1 MNLDRYSDNFF
12 EVNHL
17 NGFLPKKS
25 PLAVLPERYS
35 ELQVLIDEM
44 PIKKANGQG
53 GLLSIE
59 GAIEDAVKKLKNYKD
74 LVKNE
79 DDIFIN
85 QALFRAYAFL
95 TSAYLLAPSHFS
107 FQKTKKYGRAHR
119 LLPSQLS
126 EPFVLVSEKL
136 DVYPFIDYHYAY
148 SLGNYVKIDNSKG
161 YEWENL
167 AMAAKFSGMDDE
179 RGFIMLHVDINQH
192 SPQLVGSILDFIES
206 KDNSGVNQSLNNC
219 LSSMKSI
226 NERRQIMWQASRW
239 KHYNDFRV
247 FIMGIKGNDEI
258 FGDGVIYEGVSE
270 EPVQYRGQTGAQDNI
285 IPTADIFTGVIDY
298 YPSNDLTK
306 YLLDLRSYRP
316 KCIQNFLSDLKD
328 EMKENRLFN
337 SIKKSENEE
346 GLCLLIQILDEIYYF
361 RNGHWQFVQKYI
373 MANTKYAKATGGTP
387 IISWIPNQ
395 ITAVLNYMS
404 DVLELIPDNSSFIDK
419 ALFSEQLSKKIS
431 LLDKQLQ
438 LLHGDVAGD
447 HQNGVVGGVPRS
459 KEGLHVVE
467 SGCTCGENNG
477 LLLGGDV
484 CEFFEPVDVT
494 GAHLVRV
501 HKGIEVIY
509 GFEVVRR

>member
-44 PIKKANGQG
+44 PIKKGNGQD
-53 GLLSIE
+53 GLLAIE

-95 TSAYLLAPSHFS
+95 ASAYLLAPSHFS
-107 FQKTKKYGRAHR
+107 FQKTKKYGKAHR
-119 LLPSQLS
+119 VLPAQIS
-126 EPFVLVSEKL
+126 EPFVLVSKKL
-136 DVYPFIDYHYAY
+136 DVYPFLDYHYAY
-148 SLGNYVKIDNSKG
+148 SLGNYVKIDDSKG

-179 RGFIMLHVDINQH
+179 RGFIMLHVDINQY
-192 SPQLVGSILDFIES
+192 SPQLVGSILDFINA
-206 KDNSGVNQSLNNC
+206 KDNHGVNQSLNNC
-219 LSSMKSI
+219 LSSMKNI
-226 NERRQIMWQASRW
+226 NERRQIMWEASRW

-285 IPTADIFTGVIDY
+285 IPTADIFTGVINY

-328 EMKENRLFN
+328 EMKENRLF
-337 SIKKSENEE
+337 STIKKTNNEE
-346 GLCLLIQILDEIYYF
+346 GLCILIQILDEIYYF

-419 ALFSEQLSKKIS
+419 AIFSEQLSKKIS

-438 LLHGDVAGD
+438 LLHGD
-447 HQNGVVGGVPRS
+447 NYN
-459 KEGLHVVE
+459 VE
-467 SGCTCGENNG
+467 
-477 LLLGGDV
+477 DV
-484 CEFFEPVDVT
+484 F
-494 GAHLVRV
+494 ALNKK
-501 HKGIEVIY
+501 HKLNDD
-509 GFEVVRR
+509 

>member
-1 MNLDRYSDNFF
+1 
-12 EVNHL
+12 
-17 NGFLPKKS
+17 
-25 PLAVLPERYS
+25 
-35 ELQVLIDEM
+35 
-44 PIKKANGQG
+44 
-53 GLLSIE
+53 
-59 GAIEDAVKKLKNYKD
+59 
-74 LVKNE
+74 
-79 DDIFIN
+79 
-85 QALFRAYAFL
+85 
-95 TSAYLLAPSHFS
+95 
-107 FQKTKKYGRAHR
+107 
-119 LLPSQLS
+119 
-126 EPFVLVSEKL
+126 LVSEKL

-148 SLGNYVKIDNSKG
+148 SLGNYVRIDDSKG

-192 SPQLVGSILDFIES
+192 SPQLVGSILDFLKS
-206 KDNSGVNQSLNNC
+206 NDNSGVNQSLNNC

-258 FGDGVIYEGVSE
+258 FGDGVIYEGFSE
-270 EPVQYRGQTGAQDNI
+270 EPLQYRGQTGAQDNI

-404 DVLELIPDNSSFIDK
+404 DVLELIPNNSSFLDK
-419 ALFSEQLSKKIS
+419 DLFSQQLSKKIT

-438 LLHGDVAGD
+438 LLHGNSYNAEDVFALNKKLKLND
-447 HQNGVVGGVPRS
+447 
-459 KEGLHVVE
+459 
-467 SGCTCGENNG
+467 
-477 LLLGGDV
+477 D
-484 CEFFEPVDVT
+484 
-494 GAHLVRV
+494 
-501 HKGIEVIY
+501 
-509 GFEVVRR
+509 

>member
-25 PLAVLPERYS
+25 PLAVLPDRYS

-59 GAIEDAVKKLKNYKD
+59 GAIEDAVKKLNNYKD
-74 LVKNE
+74 LVKTE

-107 FQKTKKYGRAHR
+107 FQKTKKYGKAHR

-148 SLGNYVKIDNSKG
+148 SLGNYVKIDSSKG

-192 SPQLVGSILDFIES
+192 SPQLVGSILDFLKS
-206 KDNSGVNQSLNNC
+206 KDDSGVNQSLNNC

-298 YPSNDLTK
+298 YPQNDLTK

-404 DVLELIPDNSSFIDK
+404 DVLELIPDNSSFLDK
-419 ALFSEQLSKKIS
+419 ALFTQQLSKKIS
-431 LLDKQLQ
+431 LLEKQLQ
-438 LLHGDVAGD
+438 LLHGDNYNA
-447 HQNGVVGGVPRS
+447 
-459 KEGLHVVE
+459 E
-467 SGCTCGENNG
+467 
-477 LLLGGDV
+477 DV
-484 CEFFEPVDVT
+484 F
-494 GAHLVRV
+494 ALNKK
-501 HKGIEVIY
+501 HKLNDD
-509 GFEVVRR
+509 

>member
-1 MNLDRYSDNFF
+1 MNLDRYSDNYF

-17 NGFLPKKS
+17 NGFLPKKN
-25 PLAVLPERYS
+25 PLAVLPKKYN

-95 TSAYLLAPSHFS
+95 ASAYLLAPSHFS
-107 FQKTKKYGRAHR
+107 FQKTKKYGKAHR
-119 LLPSQLS
+119 VLPSQIS
-126 EPFVLVSEKL
+126 EPFALVSKKL
-136 DVYPFIDYHYAY
+136 DVYPFLDYHYAY
-148 SLGNYVKIDNSKG
+148 SLGNYFKIDDSKG

-192 SPQLVGSILDFIES
+192 SPQLIGSILDFINA
-206 KDNSGVNQSLNNC
+206 KDNHGVNQSLNNC
-219 LSSMKSI
+219 LSSMKNI
-226 NERRQIMWQASRW
+226 NERRQIMWEASRW

-247 FIMGIKGNDEI
+247 FIMGIKGNHEI

-285 IPTADIFTGVIDY
+285 IPTADIFTGVINY

-328 EMKENRLFN
+328 EMKENRLFD
-337 SIKKSENEE
+337 SIKKTNNEE

-438 LLHGDVAGD
+438 LLHGDNYNA
-447 HQNGVVGGVPRS
+447 
-459 KEGLHVVE
+459 E
-467 SGCTCGENNG
+467 
-477 LLLGGDV
+477 DV
-484 CEFFEPVDVT
+484 F
-494 GAHLVRV
+494 ALNKK
-501 HKGIEVIY
+501 HKLNDD
-509 GFEVVRR
+509 

>member
-53 GLLSIE
+53 GLLSTE

-107 FQKTKKYGRAHR
+107 FQKTKKYGKAHR
-119 LLPSQLS
+119 LLPSQIS

-148 SLGNYVKIDNSKG
+148 SLGNYVKIDSSKG

-192 SPQLVGSILDFIES
+192 SPQLVGSILDFIKS

-258 FGDGVIYEGVSE
+258 FGDGVIYEGISE

-404 DVLELIPDNSSFIDK
+404 DVLELIPDNSSFLNK
-419 ALFSEQLSKKIS
+419 ALFTQQLSKKIS
-431 LLDKQLQ
+431 LLEKQLQ
-438 LLHGDVAGD
+438 LLHGDNYNA
-447 HQNGVVGGVPRS
+447 
-459 KEGLHVVE
+459 E
-467 SGCTCGENNG
+467 
-477 LLLGGDV
+477 DV
-484 CEFFEPVDVT
+484 F
-494 GAHLVRV
+494 ALNKK
-501 HKGIEVIY
+501 HKLNDD
-509 GFEVVRR
+509 

>member
-79 DDIFIN
+79 DDVFIN

-107 FQKTKKYGRAHR
+107 FQKTKKYGKAHR

-148 SLGNYVKIDNSKG
+148 SLGNYVKIDSSKG

-192 SPQLVGSILDFIES
+192 SPQLVGSILDFIKS

-258 FGDGVIYEGVSE
+258 FGDGVIYEGISE

-404 DVLELIPDNSSFIDK
+404 DLLELIPDNSSFLDK
-419 ALFSEQLSKKIS
+419 ALFTQQLSKKIS
-431 LLDKQLQ
+431 LLEKQLQ
-438 LLHGDVAGD
+438 LLHGDNYNA
-447 HQNGVVGGVPRS
+447 
-459 KEGLHVVE
+459 E
-467 SGCTCGENNG
+467 
-477 LLLGGDV
+477 DV
-484 CEFFEPVDVT
+484 F
-494 GAHLVRV
+494 ALNKK
-501 HKGIEVIY
+501 HKLNDD
-509 GFEVVRR
+509 

>member
-25 PLAVLPERYS
+25 PLAVLPERYN

-44 PIKKANGQG
+44 PIKKTNGQD
-53 GLLSIE
+53 GLLAIE

-107 FQKTKKYGRAHR
+107 FQKTKKYGEAHR
-119 LLPSQLS
+119 VLPSQIS
-126 EPFVLVSEKL
+126 EPFVLVSKKL
-136 DVYPFIDYHYAY
+136 DVYPFLDYHYAY
-148 SLGNYVKIDNSKG
+148 SLGNYVKIDDSKG

-192 SPQLVGSILDFIES
+192 SPQLVGSILDFINA
-206 KDNSGVNQSLNNC
+206 KDNHGVNKSLNNC
-219 LSSMKSI
+219 LSSMKNI
-226 NERRQIMWQASRW
+226 NERRQIMWEASRW

-285 IPTADIFTGVIDY
+285 IPTADIFTGVINY

-328 EMKENRLFN
+328 EMKENRLF
-337 SIKKSENEE
+337 SYIKKTNNEE
-346 GLCLLIQILDEIYYF
+346 GLCILIQILDEIYYF

-438 LLHGDVAGD
+438 LLHGDNYNA
-447 HQNGVVGGVPRS
+447 
-459 KEGLHVVE
+459 E
-467 SGCTCGENNG
+467 
-477 LLLGGDV
+477 DV
-484 CEFFEPVDVT
+484 F
-494 GAHLVRV
+494 ALNKK
-501 HKGIEVIY
+501 HKLNDD
-509 GFEVVRR
+509 

>member
-53 GLLSIE
+53 GLLSTE

-192 SPQLVGSILDFIES
+192 SPQLVGSILDFIKS

-226 NERRQIMWQASRW
+226 NERRQIMWEASRW

-258 FGDGVIYEGVSE
+258 FGDGVIYEGVSK

-404 DVLELIPDNSSFIDK
+404 DVLELIPDNSNFLDK
-419 ALFSEQLSKKIS
+419 ALFTQQLSKKIS
-431 LLDKQLQ
+431 LLEKQLQ
-438 LLHGDVAGD
+438 LLHGDNYNA
-447 HQNGVVGGVPRS
+447 
-459 KEGLHVVE
+459 E
-467 SGCTCGENNG
+467 
-477 LLLGGDV
+477 DV
-484 CEFFEPVDVT
+484 F
-494 GAHLVRV
+494 ALNKK
-501 HKGIEVIY
+501 HKLNDD
-509 GFEVVRR
+509 

>member
-35 ELQVLIDEM
+35 ELQLLIDEM

-53 GLLSIE
+53 GLLSTE

-107 FQKTKKYGRAHR
+107 FQKTKKYGKAHR

-148 SLGNYVKIDNSKG
+148 SLGNYVKIDSSKG

-192 SPQLVGSILDFIES
+192 SPQLVGSILDFLKS
-206 KDNSGVNQSLNNC
+206 KDNYGVNQSLNNC

-258 FGDGVIYEGVSE
+258 FGDGVIYEGISE

-404 DVLELIPDNSSFIDK
+404 DVLELIPDNSSFLDK
-419 ALFSEQLSKKIS
+419 ALFTQQLSKKIS
-431 LLDKQLQ
+431 LLEKQLQ
-438 LLHGDVAGD
+438 LLHGDNYNA
-447 HQNGVVGGVPRS
+447 
-459 KEGLHVVE
+459 E
-467 SGCTCGENNG
+467 
-477 LLLGGDV
+477 DV
-484 CEFFEPVDVT
+484 F
-494 GAHLVRV
+494 ALNKK
-501 HKGIEVIY
+501 HKLNDD
-509 GFEVVRR
+509 

>member
-25 PLAVLPERYS
+25 PLAVLPERYN

-44 PIKKANGQG
+44 PIKKANGQD
-53 GLLSIE
+53 GLLAKE

-95 TSAYLLAPSHFS
+95 ASAYLLAPSHFS
-107 FQKTKKYGRAHR
+107 FQKTKKYGKAHR
-119 LLPSQLS
+119 VLPSQIS
-126 EPFVLVSEKL
+126 EPFALVSKKL
-136 DVYPFIDYHYAY
+136 DVYPFLDYHYAY
-148 SLGNYVKIDNSKG
+148 SLGNYVKIDGSKG

-192 SPQLVGSILDFIES
+192 SPQLIGSILDFINA
-206 KDNSGVNQSLNNC
+206 KDNHGVNQSLNSC

-226 NERRQIMWQASRW
+226 NERRQIMWEASRW

-285 IPTADIFTGVIDY
+285 IPTADIFTGVINY

-328 EMKENRLFN
+328 EMKENRLF
-337 SIKKSENEE
+337 STIKKTNNEE
-346 GLCLLIQILDEIYYF
+346 GLCILIQILDEIYYF

-438 LLHGDVAGD
+438 LLHGDNYNA
-447 HQNGVVGGVPRS
+447 
-459 KEGLHVVE
+459 E
-467 SGCTCGENNG
+467 
-477 LLLGGDV
+477 DV
-484 CEFFEPVDVT
+484 F
-494 GAHLVRV
+494 ALNKK
-501 HKGIEVIY
+501 HKLNDD
-509 GFEVVRR
+509 

>member
-25 PLAVLPERYS
+25 PLAVLPERYN

-44 PIKKANGQG
+44 PIKKPNGQD
-53 GLLSIE
+53 GLLAIE

-74 LVKNE
+74 LLKNE

-95 TSAYLLAPSHFS
+95 ASAYLLAPSHFS
-107 FQKTKKYGRAHR
+107 FQKTKKYGKAHR
-119 LLPSQLS
+119 VLPSQIS
-126 EPFVLVSEKL
+126 EPFVLVSKKL
-136 DVYPFIDYHYAY
+136 DVYPFLDYHYAY
-148 SLGNYVKIDNSKG
+148 SLGNYVKIDDSKG
-161 YEWENL
+161 YDWENL

-192 SPQLVGSILDFIES
+192 SPQLVGSILDFINA
-206 KDNSGVNQSLNNC
+206 KDNHGVNKSLNNC
-219 LSSMKSI
+219 LSSMKNI
-226 NERRQIMWQASRW
+226 NERRQIMWEASRW

-285 IPTADIFTGVIDY
+285 IPTADIFTGVINY

-328 EMKENRLFN
+328 EMKENRLF
-337 SIKKSENEE
+337 STIKKTDNEE
-346 GLCLLIQILDEIYYF
+346 GLCILIQILDEIYYF

-438 LLHGDVAGD
+438 LLHGDNYNA
-447 HQNGVVGGVPRS
+447 
-459 KEGLHVVE
+459 E
-467 SGCTCGENNG
+467 
-477 LLLGGDV
+477 DV
-484 CEFFEPVDVT
+484 F
-494 GAHLVRV
+494 ALNKK
-501 HKGIEVIY
+501 HKLNDD
-509 GFEVVRR
+509 

>member
-44 PIKKANGQG
+44 PIKKGNGQD
-53 GLLSIE
+53 GLLAIE

-95 TSAYLLAPSHFS
+95 ASAYLLAPSHFS
-107 FQKTKKYGRAHR
+107 FQKTKKYGKAHR
-119 LLPSQLS
+119 VLPAQIS
-126 EPFVLVSEKL
+126 EPFVLVSKKL
-136 DVYPFIDYHYAY
+136 DVYPFLDYHYAY
-148 SLGNYVKIDNSKG
+148 SLGNYVKIDDSKG

-179 RGFIMLHVDINQH
+179 RGFIMLHVDINQY
-192 SPQLVGSILDFIES
+192 SPQLVGSILDFINA
-206 KDNSGVNQSLNNC
+206 KDNHGVNQSLNNC
-219 LSSMKSI
+219 LSSMKNI
-226 NERRQIMWQASRW
+226 NERRQIMWEASRW

-285 IPTADIFTGVIDY
+285 IPTADIFTGVINY

-328 EMKENRLFN
+328 EMKENRLFSN
-337 SIKKSENEE
+337 IKKTNNEE
-346 GLCLLIQILDEIYYF
+346 GLCILIQILDEIYYF

-419 ALFSEQLSKKIS
+419 AIFSEQLSKKIS

-438 LLHGDVAGD
+438 LLHGDNYNAED
-447 HQNGVVGGVPRS
+447 IFALN
-459 KEGLHVVE
+459 KK
-467 SGCTCGENNG
+467 
-477 LLLGGDV
+477 
-484 CEFFEPVDVT
+484 
-494 GAHLVRV
+494 
-501 HKGIEVIY
+501 HKLNDD
-509 GFEVVRR
+509 

>member
-35 ELQVLIDEM
+35 ELQLLIDEM

-53 GLLSIE
+53 GLLSTE

-107 FQKTKKYGRAHR
+107 FQKTKKYGKAHR

-148 SLGNYVKIDNSKG
+148 SLGNYVKIDSSKG

-192 SPQLVGSILDFIES
+192 SPQLVGSILDFIKS

-258 FGDGVIYEGVSE
+258 FGDGVIYEGISE

-404 DVLELIPDNSSFIDK
+404 DVLELIPDNSSFLDK
-419 ALFSEQLSKKIS
+419 ALFTQQLSKKIS
-431 LLDKQLQ
+431 LLEKQLQ
-438 LLHGDVAGD
+438 LLNGDNYNA
-447 HQNGVVGGVPRS
+447 
-459 KEGLHVVE
+459 E
-467 SGCTCGENNG
+467 
-477 LLLGGDV
+477 DV
-484 CEFFEPVDVT
+484 F
-494 GAHLVRV
+494 ALNKK
-501 HKGIEVIY
+501 HKLNDD
-509 GFEVVRR
+509 

>member
-1 MNLDRYSDNFF
+1 LNLDRYSDNFF

-59 GAIEDAVKKLKNYKD
+59 GAIENAVKKLKNYKD

-107 FQKTKKYGRAHR
+107 FQKTKKYGKAHR
-119 LLPSQLS
+119 ILPSQLS

-192 SPQLVGSILDFIES
+192 SPQLVGSILDFIKS

-404 DVLELIPDNSSFIDK
+404 DVLELIPDNSSFLDK
-419 ALFSEQLSKKIS
+419 ALFTQQLSKKIS
-431 LLDKQLQ
+431 LLEKQLQ
-438 LLHGDVAGD
+438 LLHGDNYNA
-447 HQNGVVGGVPRS
+447 
-459 KEGLHVVE
+459 E
-467 SGCTCGENNG
+467 
-477 LLLGGDV
+477 DV
-484 CEFFEPVDVT
+484 F
-494 GAHLVRV
+494 ALNKK
-501 HKGIEVIY
+501 HKLNDD
-509 GFEVVRR
+509 

>member
-25 PLAVLPERYS
+25 PLAVLPERYI

-53 GLLSIE
+53 GLLSTE

-107 FQKTKKYGRAHR
+107 FQKTKKYGKAHR

-192 SPQLVGSILDFIES
+192 SPQLVGSILDFIKS

-258 FGDGVIYEGVSE
+258 FGDGVIYEGISE

-404 DVLELIPDNSSFIDK
+404 DVLELIPDNSSFLDK
-419 ALFSEQLSKKIS
+419 ALFTQQLSKKIS
-431 LLDKQLQ
+431 LLEKQLQ
-438 LLHGDVAGD
+438 LLHGDNYNA
-447 HQNGVVGGVPRS
+447 
-459 KEGLHVVE
+459 E
-467 SGCTCGENNG
+467 
-477 LLLGGDV
+477 DV
-484 CEFFEPVDVT
+484 F
-494 GAHLVRV
+494 ALNKK
-501 HKGIEVIY
+501 HKLNDD
-509 GFEVVRR
+509 

>member
-1 MNLDRYSDNFF
+1 LNLDRYSDNFF

-107 FQKTKKYGRAHR
+107 FQKTKKYGKAHR

-148 SLGNYVKIDNSKG
+148 SLGNYVKIDSSKG

-192 SPQLVGSILDFIES
+192 SPQLVGSILDFIKS

-258 FGDGVIYEGVSE
+258 FGDGVIYEGISE

-404 DVLELIPDNSSFIDK
+404 DVLELIPDNSSFLDK
-419 ALFSEQLSKKIS
+419 ALFTQQLSKKIS
-431 LLDKQLQ
+431 LLEKQLQ
-438 LLHGDVAGD
+438 LLHGDNYNA
-447 HQNGVVGGVPRS
+447 
-459 KEGLHVVE
+459 E
-467 SGCTCGENNG
+467 
-477 LLLGGDV
+477 DV
-484 CEFFEPVDVT
+484 F
-494 GAHLVRV
+494 ALNKK
-501 HKGIEVIY
+501 HKLNDD
-509 GFEVVRR
+509 

>member
-17 NGFLPKKS
+17 NGFLPTKS

-44 PIKKANGQG
+44 PIKKGNGQD
-53 GLLSIE
+53 GLLAIE
-59 GAIEDAVKKLKNYKD
+59 GAIEDAVNKLKNYKD

-95 TSAYLLAPSHFS
+95 ASAYLLAPSHFS
-107 FQKTKKYGRAHR
+107 FQKTKKYGKAHR
-119 LLPSQLS
+119 VLPAQIS
-126 EPFVLVSEKL
+126 EPFVLVSKKL
-136 DVYPFIDYHYAY
+136 DVYPFLDYHYAY
-148 SLGNYVKIDNSKG
+148 SLGNYVKIDDSKG

-179 RGFIMLHVDINQH
+179 RGFIMLHVDINQY
-192 SPQLVGSILDFIES
+192 SPQLVGSILDFINA
-206 KDNSGVNQSLNNC
+206 KDNHGVNQSLNNC
-219 LSSMKSI
+219 LSSMKNI
-226 NERRQIMWQASRW
+226 NERRQIMWEASRW

-285 IPTADIFTGVIDY
+285 IPTADIFTGVINY

-328 EMKENRLFN
+328 EMKENRLF
-337 SIKKSENEE
+337 STIKKTNNEE
-346 GLCLLIQILDEIYYF
+346 GLCILIQILDEIYYF

-419 ALFSEQLSKKIS
+419 AIFSEQLSKKIS

-438 LLHGDVAGD
+438 LLHGD
-447 HQNGVVGGVPRS
+447 NYN
-459 KEGLHVVE
+459 VE
-467 SGCTCGENNG
+467 
-477 LLLGGDV
+477 DV
-484 CEFFEPVDVT
+484 F
-494 GAHLVRV
+494 ALNKK
-501 HKGIEVIY
+501 HKLNDD
-509 GFEVVRR
+509 

>member
-44 PIKKANGQG
+44 PIKKANGQD
-53 GLLSIE
+53 GLLAIE
-59 GAIEDAVKKLKNYKD
+59 GAIEDAVKRLKNYKD

-79 DDIFIN
+79 DDVFLN

-95 TSAYLLAPSHFS
+95 ASAYLLAPSHFS
-107 FQKTKKYGRAHR
+107 FQKTKKYGKAHR
-119 LLPSQLS
+119 VLPSQIS
-126 EPFVLVSEKL
+126 EPFALVSKKL
-136 DVYPFIDYHYAY
+136 DVYPFLDYHYAY
-148 SLGNYVKIDNSKG
+148 SLGNYVKIDDSKG

-179 RGFIMLHVDINQH
+179 RGFIMLHVDINQY
-192 SPQLVGSILDFIES
+192 SPQLVGSILDFINA
-206 KDNSGVNQSLNNC
+206 KDNHGVNKSLNNC
-219 LSSMKSI
+219 LSSMKNI
-226 NERRQIMWQASRW
+226 NERRQIMWEASRW

-258 FGDGVIYEGVSE
+258 FGDGVIYEGVSK

-285 IPTADIFTGVIDY
+285 IPTADIFTGVINY

-328 EMKENRLFN
+328 EMKENRLF
-337 SIKKSENEE
+337 SYIKKTNNEE
-346 GLCLLIQILDEIYYF
+346 GLCILIQILDEIYYF

-438 LLHGDVAGD
+438 LLHGDNYNA
-447 HQNGVVGGVPRS
+447 
-459 KEGLHVVE
+459 E
-467 SGCTCGENNG
+467 
-477 LLLGGDV
+477 DV
-484 CEFFEPVDVT
+484 F
-494 GAHLVRV
+494 ALNKK
-501 HKGIEVIY
+501 HKLNDD
-509 GFEVVRR
+509 

>member
-25 PLAVLPERYS
+25 PLAVLPERYI

-59 GAIEDAVKKLKNYKD
+59 GAIENAVKKLKNYKD

-107 FQKTKKYGRAHR
+107 FQKTKKYGKAHR
-119 LLPSQLS
+119 ILPSQLS

-192 SPQLVGSILDFIES
+192 SPQLVGSILDFLKS

-258 FGDGVIYEGVSE
+258 FGDGVIYEGVSK

-404 DVLELIPDNSSFIDK
+404 DVLELIPDNSSFLDK
-419 ALFSEQLSKKIS
+419 ALFTQQLSKKIS
-431 LLDKQLQ
+431 LLEKQLQ
-438 LLHGDVAGD
+438 LLHGDNYNA
-447 HQNGVVGGVPRS
+447 
-459 KEGLHVVE
+459 E
-467 SGCTCGENNG
+467 
-477 LLLGGDV
+477 DV
-484 CEFFEPVDVT
+484 F
-494 GAHLVRV
+494 ALNKK
-501 HKGIEVIY
+501 HKLNDD
-509 GFEVVRR
+509 

>member
-1 MNLDRYSDNFF
+1 MNLDHYSDNFF

-25 PLAVLPERYS
+25 PLAVLPERYN

-44 PIKKANGQG
+44 PIKKANGQD
-53 GLLSIE
+53 GLLAIK

-74 LVKNE
+74 VVKNE

-95 TSAYLLAPSHFS
+95 ASAYLLAPSHFS
-107 FQKTKKYGRAHR
+107 FQKTKKYGKAHR
-119 LLPSQLS
+119 VLPSQIS
-126 EPFVLVSEKL
+126 EPFVLVSKKL
-136 DVYPFIDYHYAY
+136 DVYPFLDYHYAY
-148 SLGNYVKIDNSKG
+148 SLGNYVKIEDSKG

-179 RGFIMLHVDINQH
+179 RGFIMLHVDINQY
-192 SPQLVGSILDFIES
+192 SPQLVGSILDFINA
-206 KDNSGVNQSLNNC
+206 KDNHEVNQSLNNC

-226 NERRQIMWQASRW
+226 NERRQIMWEASRW

-258 FGDGVIYEGVSE
+258 FGDGVIYEGVSK

-285 IPTADIFTGVIDY
+285 IPTADIFTGVINY

-328 EMKENRLFN
+328 EMKENRLF
-337 SIKKSENEE
+337 STIKKTNNEE
-346 GLCLLIQILDEIYYF
+346 GLCILIQILDEIYYF

-404 DVLELIPDNSSFIDK
+404 DVLELIPDNSIFIDK

-438 LLHGDVAGD
+438 LLHGDNYNA
-447 HQNGVVGGVPRS
+447 
-459 KEGLHVVE
+459 E
-467 SGCTCGENNG
+467 
-477 LLLGGDV
+477 DV
-484 CEFFEPVDVT
+484 F
-494 GAHLVRV
+494 ALNKK
-501 HKGIEVIY
+501 HKLNDD
-509 GFEVVRR
+509 